1 MLTVLPDDVLYYIM
15 TFEDIKTLTRQS
27 VCNKYINRLFSIHRH
42 KLCNSIIKKKVNFI
56 ETSTSYNFCGVNHT
70 VSVSK
75 HSKSSL
81 IKAMNLSNLF
91 Q

>member
-1 MLTVLPDDVLYYIM
+1 M

-42 KLCNSIIKKKVNFI
+42 KLCKTLINKKVNFI
-56 ETSTSYNFCGVNHT
+56 ETPTSYNFCGVNHT

-81 IKAMNLSNLF
+81 IKAMSLSNLF